1 MDKRIFWLAVGS
13 FTIST
18 EGFVVSSLLPDIA
31 ADSGVSIPLA
41 GCLIT
46 AFALAYAIG
55 GPILATLTGRQD
67 RRSVI
72 VWTMAFF
79 VFGNLMAAFGSSFG
93 TLLVARVVMALAA
106 GLFAATAQ
114 ATAVAMVD
122 NHHRARAIAV
132 VVGGTT
138 VAVALGAPL
147 GALIGTAIGWRGT
160 FAAIAALGAIAGIVL
175 WSRLPGG
182 LTGTPLSLRQRVA
195 GAMRPGVPAM
205 LATTLVTLTGAF
217 TVFSYIA
224 PLAMEGTGLSEFA
237 LPAVLLAFGAGAVI
251 GNIAGGQAADRFG
264 ATRTVCWSL
273 AFGVAIL
280 LAFSAIPLLPGAFAG
295 PVLVAAMVPWGII
308 GWAFPPAQAS
318 RILAIA
324 PDDAPVVLSLNGSA
338 LYLGVALGSVV
349 GGEVLRA
356 GSPADLGW
364 VAAIF
369 PLVGLAIVLGA
380 RAVRRHRADT
390 VVPAE

>member
-1 MDKRIFWLAVGS
+1 MDKRIFWLAAGS

-31 ADSGVSIPLA
+31 ADSGISIPLA

-55 GPILATLTGRQD
+55 APILATLTGRQD
-67 RRSVI
+67 RRSII

-79 VFGNLMAAFGSSFG
+79 VFGNLMAAFGSSFE
-93 TLLVARVVMALAA
+93 TLLTARVVMALAA

-114 ATAVAMVD
+114 ATAVDMVD
-122 NHHRARAIAV
+122 DHHRARAIAV

-147 GALIGTAIGWRGT
+147 GALIGTVIGWRGT
-160 FAAIAALGAIAGIVL
+160 FMAIAAIGTLAGFVL
-175 WSRLPGG
+175 WWRLPRG
-182 LTGTPLSLRQRVA
+182 LSGTPLSLRQRAA
-195 GAMRPGVPAM
+195 GAMRPGVLPM
-205 LATTLVTLTGAF
+205 LLTTLVTLTGAF

-224 PLAMEGTGLSEFA
+224 PLAMKGTGLSELA
-237 LPAVLLAFGAGAVI
+237 LPAVLLAFGLGAVV

-273 AFGVAIL
+273 ALCAAVLF
-280 LAFSAIPLLPGAFAG
+280 AFSAIPLLPRAFAG
-295 PVLVAAMVPWGII
+295 PALIATMVPWGVI

-338 LYLGVALGSVV
+338 LYLGVALGSLV
-349 GGEVLRA
+349 GAEVLRA
-356 GSPADLGW
+356 GSPVDLGW
-364 VAAIF
+364 VAALF
-369 PLVGLAIVLGA
+369 PLVGLAIILGA
-380 RAVRRHRADT
+380 AGRRRRSAAMA
-390 VVPAE
+390 PAE